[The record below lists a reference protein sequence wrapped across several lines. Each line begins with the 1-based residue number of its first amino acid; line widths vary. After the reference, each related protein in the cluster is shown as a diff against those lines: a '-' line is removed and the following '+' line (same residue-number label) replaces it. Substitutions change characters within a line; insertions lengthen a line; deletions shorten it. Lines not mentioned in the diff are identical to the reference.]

1 MKIKKD
7 DELLLLKINTPD
19 NIDFYN
25 EHAKIINNNGFVWLC
40 KFGKTNL
47 LVSKI
52 CDSNIIFLKD
62 TKKNN
67 DAVYII
73 KFDDVVSEDPKKDYP
88 NYYNDVDI
96 IKSLWFKVKSIYK
109 YDYNELLNNFLT
121 ASSNS
126 SLDGVFR
133 SMCNSFYI
141 KANKNIELKEDN

>member
-1 MKIKKD
+1 MKIKKN

-19 NIDFYN
+19 NINFYE
-25 EHAKIINNNGFVWLC
+25 EHKRIIADNGFVWLC

-73 KFDDVVSEDPKKDYP
+73 QFDDIVNKDPQINYP
-88 NYYNDVDI
+88 KYYNNVDVV
-96 IKSLWFKVKSIYK
+96 KSLWFKVKKIYK
-109 YDYNELLNNFLT
+109 YDYDKLLNNFIT

-126 SLDGVFR
+126 SLEGVF
-133 SMCNSFYI
+133 SI
-141 KANKNIELKEDN
+141 